1 MRRLRLSKCL
11 FFRVLSYLFCSFSR
25 RPEIR
30 MRPLHKTISSQLALS
45 SFELLNLKPPIFEE
59 EGTSN
64 EEVGLR
70 NGPIYRCMG
79 A

>member
-1 MRRLRLSKCL
+1 MSVFSVCCRIYSAL
-11 FFRVLSYLFCSFSR
+11 FRC
-25 RPEIR
+25 PEIR